1 MGALISEEYGRGY
14 DLSWTPVDGDEPD
27 SNSNISNPKSW
38 LKRVL
43 YDHWDQTR
51 ENYMRATPEL

>member
-1 MGALISEEYGRGY
+1 MGGIIGRGY
-14 DLSWTPVDGDEPD
+14 NVGWTPVDGDGPD
-27 SNSNISNPKSW
+27 EHGNISNPKSW

-51 ENYMRATPEL
+51 ENYMRAAPEL